1 MSNCAQHHDYK
12 GAIGYCPRC
21 RIAEL
26 KAENA
31 KLREAAQA
39 LYDSK
44 FKDPKTGNQCVA
56 FCELEKMAALLQER
70 GE

>member
-1 MSNCAQHHDYK
+1 MRDAT
-12 GAIGYCPRC
+12 PRTIYSGKFVAKEKLD
-21 RIAEL
+21 RAEAEL
-26 KAENA
+26 AA
-31 KLREAAQA
+31 LRRAAQA

-70 GE
+70 GNE